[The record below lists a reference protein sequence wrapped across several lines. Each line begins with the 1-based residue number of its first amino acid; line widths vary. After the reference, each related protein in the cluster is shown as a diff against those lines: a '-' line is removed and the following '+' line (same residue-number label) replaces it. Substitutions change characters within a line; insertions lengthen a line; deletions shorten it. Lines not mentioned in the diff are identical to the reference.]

1 MGTYTQEV
9 DKTYSLSFFLSSVS
23 FSPAEVKWYVRH
35 TYDLRRRDL
44 NDAHATPRRVG

>member
-35 TYDLRRRDL
+35 TYDLWRR
-44 NDAHATPRRVG
+44 T